1 MTLALYSAI
10 NCNVDIRANFE
21 VWHCKRTIRTWKQK
35 LVTNWSY
42 KVFTI
47 IAGKVRTEV
56 VEPVAMVHSLR
67 ESSRVYRISPFSF
80 YVFAVNKILFFII
93 RFKKRSGASLCFLF
107 FFFTKYFTATIKSI
121 VVRYQILIF
130 DVRT

>member
-1 MTLALYSAI
+1 M
-10 NCNVDIRANFE
+10 
-21 VWHCKRTIRTWKQK
+21 
-35 LVTNWSY
+35 
-42 KVFTI
+42 
-47 IAGKVRTEV
+47 
-56 VEPVAMVHSLR
+56 AMVHSLR

-93 RFKKRSGASLCFLF
+93 RFKKKSCASLCFLF